1 MMSSSSLSPSII
13 VGCSLLT
20 WKTEMAQSRRL
31 WIKPPVPSPVPR
43 TPLFRREPTPET
55 NSRHAARR
63 SVAVATEVWS
73 WDEQLCQMHC
83 YCSLRWLT
91 YSSEAWLSL
100 CLKVSRVINLGKPA
114 SSYTYYC
121 LAMFPAA
128 CLYTWAVLPWARI
141 LRVSILIFLALAYYS
156 KCPPSSSPSPFL
168 AGLLEDHM
176 SNDL

>member
-1 MMSSSSLSPSII
+1 MYLIDSISEIAAWAYIHIILCCFKSFLSLSYLKRFYAMMSSSSLSPSII

-141 LRVSILIFLALAYYS
+141 
-156 KCPPSSSPSPFL
+156 
-168 AGLLEDHM
+168 
-176 SNDL
+176 